1 MNILGSLLT
10 GFSWRSD
17 TVGGYDGDHCL
28 MGGRS
33 TRPHCD
39 RPSSACGKKVV
50 VKQRLVLPSYFES
63 QWPKR
68 DLWGYEEERLFIMH
82 SHSGQSWIDFGTTW
96 SHYAV
101 DCNCFFSP
109 PSLPLACY
117 LTRLYNQ
124 LVCSRV
130 VLAYVFLLMPIE
142 VCIGVL
148 QVNIEEIRCGNAASN
163 VVLTLQFFQIWFAE
177 IESRYRTS
185 MVNWPLLLNWAVLML
200 LHVLDVTSNIFS
212 LES

>member
-17 TVGGYDGDHCL
+17 TVGGNDGDHCL
-28 MGGRS
+28 MGRRS
-33 TRPHCD
+33 TRPNCA

-68 DLWGYEEERLFIMH
+68 DLWDYEEERLFIMH
-82 SHSGQSWIDFGTTW
+82 SHSGRSWIDFGTTW
-96 SHYAV
+96 SHYVV

-117 LTRLYNQ
+117 LTRLYDQ

-130 VLAYVFLLMPIE
+130 VLAYVFLHMPSE

-148 QVNIEEIRCGNAASN
+148 QVNVEKIDVGMLHLMWYWHYSSFKFGLLRLKVDIR
-163 VVLTLQFFQIWFAE
+163 LQ
-177 IESRYRTS
+177 
-185 MVNWPLLLNWAVLML
+185 
-200 LHVLDVTSNIFS
+200 
-212 LES
+212 

>member
-17 TVGGYDGDHCL
+17 TVGGYDGDHCI

-82 SHSGQSWIDFGTTW
+82 SHSGRSWIDFGTTW
-96 SHYAV
+96 SHYTV

-117 LTRLYNQ
+117 LTRLYDQ

-130 VLAYVFLLMPIE
+130 VLAYFFCICLVKFALVFYKWIL
-142 VCIGVL
+142 
-148 QVNIEEIRCGNAASN
+148 RK
-163 VVLTLQFFQIWFAE
+163 
-177 IESRYRTS
+177 
-185 MVNWPLLLNWAVLML
+185 
-200 LHVLDVTSNIFS
+200 LDVGMLHLMWYWHYSSFKFGLMRLKVDIRLQWSTDLFCWIELCSCSCTF
-212 LES
+212 